1 MDRSRNSLAA
11 ALKVFALV
19 RALWT
24 AIQREGDRFELGLA
38 DGVVDVAAENVSE
51 RKGATNWRP
60 EHETFGM
67 KTCSIIIA
75 ACLAAGGAA
84 VAQTSSPSQDQ
95 ALTRISNQTG
105 VSVDTLRKQEA
116 ETGLGFGDLEKA
128 NLLAKASDH
137 SFREVVSRFKGGE
150 GWGEIAHDAG
160 LNLGKLVSEAHRSDN
175 AVHPGR
181 DEEARDEQD
190 RDEQGRDEQVGDERD
205 RDDRGH
211 GEAARD
217 EQDRDEQG
225 RDEQAGDDRGHGEEA
240 RDEQDQ
246 DEQGR
251 DEQVGD
257 GRDRDDR
264 GRGEEARDERD
275 RGERATDENGHAQNV
290 AAAQG
295 HHRVLTK
302 ISNQTGVPARRLS
315 RQKAKTG
322 LGFGALEKANLLAKA
337 TGRSFRQVVSRFRSG
352 EGFGKIAH
360 DAGLNLGK
368 LVSRAHR
375 SDKAA
380 QNAHKTHPQNAQGK
394 SAVARGKNA
403 VAHGKSSV
411 AQGKRSS
418 VAHGN
423 SLQRASTVAHGNNS
437 LQRASAGSPSIGHI
451 GTMNGF
457 GRNGLA
463 PGRGG
468 AVNGGGHG
476 HGGGR

>member
-1 MDRSRNSLAA
+1 LELVLAEWV
-11 ALKVFALV
+11 L
-19 RALWT
+19 
-24 AIQREGDRFELGLA
+24 
-38 DGVVDVAAENVSE
+38 DVAAQNVSE
-51 RKGATNWRP
+51 RNGTTIWWP
-60 EHETFGM
+60 EHETFAM
-67 KTCSIIIA
+67 KMCSIIIA

-128 NLLAKASDH
+128 NLLAKASGH

-160 LNLGKLVSEAHRSDN
+160 LNLGKLVSEAHRSNN
-175 AVHPGR
+175 AAQHGR

-190 RDEQGRDEQVGDERD
+190 RDEQGRDEQAGDERD

-211 GEAARD
+211 GE
-217 EQDRDEQG
+217 
-225 RDEQAGDDRGHGEEA
+225 EA
-240 RDEQDQ
+240 RDEVA
-246 DEQGR
+246 G
-251 DEQVGD
+251 
-257 GRDRDDR
+257 
-264 GRGEEARDERD
+264 GERE
-275 RGERATDENGHAQNV
+275 RGERAHENGHAQNV
-290 AAAQG
+290 AATQG

-302 ISNQTGVPARRLS
+302 ISNQTGVPAHRLA

-352 EGFGKIAH
+352 EGWGKIAH

-368 LVSRAHR
+368 LTSRAHR

-380 QNAHKTHPQNAQGK
+380 QNAHKTRPQNARGK
-394 SAVARGKNA
+394 SA
-403 VAHGKSSV
+403 V
-411 AQGKRSS
+411 AQGKRSA

-423 SLQRASTVAHGNNS
+423 SSLRRASTVAHGNSS
-437 LQRASAGSPSIGHI
+437 LQRASVVAHGNNSFQRASAFSQGR
-451 GTMNGF
+451 GQMGMMNGF
-457 GRNGLA
+457 GRNGFTPA
-463 PGRGG
+463 RSG
-468 AVNGGGHG
+468 AAHGMGHG